1 MPKIKINTFGDGL
14 EIRQLHLDSDTYQHW
29 LSIATRK
36 NRTAPDLILDP
47 FFYYGLKDKK
57 INKLE
62 DIEANL
68 ITEMLNTP
76 KSQIKIWF
84 DRRKVLKIPSHDLF
98 NELVLYPLFNLE
110 PTASFLSEELSK
122 GIYVVQKTI
131 GLLNS
136 VQLEVDSPQLDIHD
150 FTFKTVKYENHQFFS
165 EITYQ
170 NQSLD
175 FIKNDTVV
183 TYQTA
188 FEVF

>member
-1 MPKIKINTFGDGL
+1 MPKIKINTFGEGI
-14 EIRQLHLDSDTYQHW
+14 EIRQLHLDSDTYKHW
-29 LSIATRK
+29 LAIAAK
-36 NRTAPDLILDP
+36 KKRTVPDLILDP
-47 FFYYGLKDKK
+47 FFYYSLKNEE

-62 DIEANL
+62 DIDSNL
-68 ITEMLNTP
+68 ISGMLNTP
-76 KSQIKIWF
+76 KSHIEIWF
-84 DRRKVLKIPSHDLF
+84 DRRKVLKIPSHELF

-110 PTASFLSEELSK
+110 PTVSFISEELEK

-136 VQLEVDSPQLDIHD
+136 VQLEVASPELDIHD
-150 FTFKTVKYENHQFFS
+150 FIFETAKYENHQFFF

-170 NQSLD
+170 NQSLN
-175 FIKNDTVV
+175 FIKNDTMV